1 MSCRAIVLPTNAP
14 VGFRFSPTEEEV
26 INHYL
31 KLKYQGKNDVVD
43 PVMATVDF
51 CAFEPWE
58 LPRKS
63 MIESNDQVWW
73 FFCPRDY
80 KYNNS
85 RRSNRTT
92 KSGYWKITGKGQK
105 IKSINGVIIGGKR
118 ILVFHRSPCPG
129 QGTEW
134 VMHEY
139 HLEPEN
145 PKPNQKSYV
154 VCRLERKTDEK
165 ALKTTSPDYETGQ
178 PSGGNTPDDD
188 HQLSG
193 KFQFPGV
200 NQLNLESLLLPQNS
214 RNDNFGFLT
223 GNQDSFGDVKADHDF
238 VDSLIV
244 DPEENDIGA
253 TAKRVYFQD
262 GPDSSDTDNER
273 IMQALQSS
281 GSIGL
286 REDSKRVR
294 HMQMASTPSETHHT
308 YMVGNAGQETI
319 VGGHFS
325 EEDTSSDD
333 FTPAR
338 EINRRTFGSIDISF
352 DEDEISARRGV
363 RLQPPLK
370 VSNVADP
377 GNKARDAAKHSVTSV
392 HRPGKE
398 SNEEPEN
405 VRKKA
410 HISSSSSGEYVLQAG
425 GVPTVSSK
433 WKSFFTFEETPT
445 VLSCDTTP
453 PSVYLLNMVVGVVLF
468 LVFVRELVLFGSC

>member
-1 MSCRAIVLPTNAP
+1 MSCSPIVLPTNAP

-188 HQLSG
+188 SLLSW
-193 KFQFPGV
+193 KFQFPCV

-214 RNDNFGFLT
+214 RNDDFGFLT
-223 GNQDSFGDVKADHDF
+223 GNQDSFGDVEAAHEALNFANSIIDY
-238 VDSLIV
+238 
-244 DPEENDIGA
+244 PELNDIGA

-262 GPDSSDTDNER
+262 GPDSSDTD
-273 IMQALQSS
+273 
-281 GSIGL
+281 
-286 REDSKRVR
+286 
-294 HMQMASTPSETHHT
+294 SEW
-308 YMVGNAGQETI
+308 
-319 VGGHFS
+319 
-325 EEDTSSDD
+325 
-333 FTPAR
+333 
-338 EINRRTFGSIDISF
+338 
-352 DEDEISARRGV
+352 
-363 RLQPPLK
+363 
-370 VSNVADP
+370 
-377 GNKARDAAKHSVTSV
+377 ARDAAKHSVTSV
-392 HRPGKE
+392 HSPGKE
-398 SNEEPEN
+398 KSNEEPEN

-410 HISSSSSGEYVLQAG
+410 HISSSGDYQLQAGGGELVFGEYVLQAGLGEYVLQAG
-425 GVPTVSSK
+425 GGEYELQAGGEEYELQAGGEEYELQAGGVPTVVSSK

-453 PSVYLLNMVVGVVLF
+453 PSVYLRNMIVGAVLF
-468 LVFVRELVLFGSC
+468 LVFALLFACCCLSFPIYLGFKE

>member
-1 MSCRAIVLPTNAP
+1 MSCSPIVLPTNAP

-188 HQLSG
+188 SLLSW
-193 KFQFPGV
+193 FPSV

-214 RNDNFGFLT
+214 RNDDFEFLT
-223 GNQDSFGDVKADHDF
+223 GNQDSFGDVEDF
-238 VDSLIV
+238 TDFFD

-273 IMQALQSS
+273 
-281 GSIGL
+281 
-286 REDSKRVR
+286 
-294 HMQMASTPSETHHT
+294 
-308 YMVGNAGQETI
+308 
-319 VGGHFS
+319 
-325 EEDTSSDD
+325 
-333 FTPAR
+333 
-338 EINRRTFGSIDISF
+338 
-352 DEDEISARRGV
+352 
-363 RLQPPLK
+363 
-370 VSNVADP
+370 
-377 GNKARDAAKHSVTSV
+377 ARDAAKHSVTSV
-392 HRPGKE
+392 HSPGKE
-398 SNEEPEN
+398 KSNEEPEN

-410 HISSSSSGEYVLQAG
+410 HISSSGDYQLQAGGGEYVLQAG
-425 GVPTVSSK
+425 LGEYVLQAGLESMNGK
-433 WKSFFTFEETPT
+433 QAKSMNCKQAEE
-445 VLSCDTTP
+445 
-453 PSVYLLNMVVGVVLF
+453 Y
-468 LVFVRELVLFGSC
+468 ELQAG